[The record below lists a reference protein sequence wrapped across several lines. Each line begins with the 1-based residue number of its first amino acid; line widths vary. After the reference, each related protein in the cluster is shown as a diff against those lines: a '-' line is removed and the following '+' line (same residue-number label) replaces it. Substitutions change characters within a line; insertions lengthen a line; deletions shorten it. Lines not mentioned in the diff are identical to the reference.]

1 MPPEFPLAPGEAQPV
16 IRKRVGTEFQL
27 SEKFFTKVNNNETEK
42 LTQLELEMEIQSKI
56 TSAALKLA
64 NDSKAS
70 KNVRRQRKIS
80 YNQSLKKLKELEFK
94 VASLKHSAV
103 VNKKKIIKQPR
114 DPEEWRRWREGGAEA
129 RDLRSGP
136 GGGDE

>member
-103 VNKKKIIKQPR
+103 VNKKKIL
-114 DPEEWRRWREGGAEA
+114 
-129 RDLRSGP
+129 DLNRLLAKPTNSGLMFMVR
-136 GGGDE
+136 